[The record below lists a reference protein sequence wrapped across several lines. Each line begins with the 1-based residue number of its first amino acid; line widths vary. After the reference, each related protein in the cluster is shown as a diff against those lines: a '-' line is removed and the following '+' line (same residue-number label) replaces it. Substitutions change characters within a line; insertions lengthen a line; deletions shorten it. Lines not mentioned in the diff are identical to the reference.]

1 MLSVIHCRVNA
12 LSRHTFQPPDPIN
25 VEHHRLAAPEKP
37 FLRIKRFQKRER
49 MRRPV
54 NFLFRIKIRDAVHAL
69 QIENVLYIYEE
80 LLAVFCP
87 GELFILPFQI
97 FDDALKPLRHPAVTD
112 DNFLISLFDLLQYDF
127 QNIPPS

>member
-1 MLSVIHCRVNA
+1 MFPVIHRRVNA
-12 LSRHTFQPPDPIN
+12 LSRHTFQPSDPVN

-54 NFLFRIKIRDAVHAL
+54 NFLFRIKIRDAFHTF
-69 QIENVLYIYEE
+69 QIKNILDVYEE

-87 GELFILPFQI
+87 GELFVLPFQI

-112 DNFLISLFDLLQYDF
+112 DNFLISLFNLL
-127 QNIPPS
+127 